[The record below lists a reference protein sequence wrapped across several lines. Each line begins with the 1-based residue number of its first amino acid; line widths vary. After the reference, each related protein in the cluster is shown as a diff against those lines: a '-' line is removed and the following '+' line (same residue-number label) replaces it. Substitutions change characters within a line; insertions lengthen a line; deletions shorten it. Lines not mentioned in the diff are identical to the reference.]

1 MKYFDERYILYGKLE
16 NSSGVLGDCR
26 CEINTNEI
34 DLEAWSATVSVF
46 QGSQVALTKSM
57 TDPNGI
63 TFISNG
69 PNEEVRVKGA
79 RPSVS
84 YGSYNDEILK
94 FDINELYIKKRH
106 KEGIPDKLSLT
117 YYIPAVLLYE
127 KRNMVS
133 HHYRKGYLNGWQGWK
148 KEIEGVNI
156 QDEWIN
162 EQNVIPSP
170 VGTLKISPVFLFKD
184 IDIDGVKTTII
195 VNQLIIESE
204 IDNPSTSLDAAKIEI
219 EKTIEDYMTT
229 LSLLE
234 ADKIDWYYCRGY
246 TSNQGTLEE
255 IQYYKRSIKRMNP
268 AYYAPRYRLHSDT
281 LKKIHID
288 LTNCLISKSDNER
301 AVINKIIERFIIASR
316 VPAVDTKLIYWHSCL
331 DVLIKECKGE
341 GRSYNHKVIDACI
354 KIGVEWLD
362 IYPEMTITSLEQ
374 KAEFPFNRIRNK
386 MIHDGEHPDDYSE
399 VFSELPRIKALC
411 ERIITKIIGVDY
423 KNTGFGM
430 VEKF

>member
-16 NSSGVLGDCR
+16 NSLGVIGDCR
-26 CEINTNEI
+26 CEINTNEL

-46 QGSQVALTKSM
+46 QGSQAALAKSM

-63 TFISNG
+63 TFISND
-69 PNEEVRVKGA
+69 PSEEIKVKGA
-79 RPSVS
+79 RPSIS

-94 FDINELYIKKRH
+94 FDITELYIKKQH
-106 KEGIPDKLSLT
+106 KDGTPDKLYLT

-127 KRNMVS
+127 KRNIVS
-133 HHYRKGYLNGWQGWK
+133 RHHSKGYLNGWLGWK
-148 KEIEGVNI
+148 KEIEGIDI

-162 EQNVIPSP
+162 EQYVIPSP

-184 IDIDGVKTTII
+184 TDIEGFKTTII
-195 VNQLIIESE
+195 VNQLIIEGE
-204 IDNPSTSLDAAKIEI
+204 IENPSMSLDAAKCEM
-219 EKTIEDYMTT
+219 EKTIDDYMTT
-229 LSLLE
+229 LSLIE

-246 TSNQGTLEE
+246 TSNQGTIEE
-255 IQYYKRSIKRMNP
+255 AQYFKRSIKRMNP
-268 AYYAPRYRLHSDT
+268 EFYAPRYRLHSDA
-281 LKKIHID
+281 LKKLHIN
-288 LTNCLISKSDNER
+288 LTKCLSCKTDSERATISK
-301 AVINKIIERFIIASR
+301 IIDRFVIASR
-316 VPAVDTKLIYWHSCL
+316 VPAFDTKLIYWHSCL

-341 GRSYNHKVIDACI
+341 GKSYNHKVIDACI
-354 KIGVEWLD
+354 KIGIEWLD
-362 IYPEMTITSLEQ
+362 IYPEMTINSLEQ
-374 KAEFPFNRIRNK
+374 RAEFPFNRIRNK